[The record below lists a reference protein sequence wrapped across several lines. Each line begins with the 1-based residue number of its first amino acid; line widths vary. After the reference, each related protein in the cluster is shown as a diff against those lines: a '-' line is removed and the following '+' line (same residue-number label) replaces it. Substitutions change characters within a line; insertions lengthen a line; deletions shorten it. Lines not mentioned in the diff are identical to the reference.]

1 MRAGCPTRGNLAGEV
16 PARVRGSVLAVVLVG
31 FAVRLIAFA
40 AAADAPLVLDEA
52 SYRLR
57 AEALLDGQGFVGSY
71 QSWVGH
77 EGRPIDLPQYP
88 GAWQPPGQTLWL
100 AAALALGDRSVAAA
114 RFGQVLLG
122 SLAVF
127 LVYLLGRAWFG
138 HRQGLVA
145 AWLCALYPNL
155 IAYSHY
161 LWSEPLFT
169 ALLLSALWLVTRR
182 AGAPGAGDALAAGA
196 LLGLAALTR
205 AAALYMLPLVAGWL
219 LVARRAHP
227 HAARRAAALLVAAAF
242 VVVLPWSVRNTRLHD
257 GFVLI
262 ETNAPYNLWRGNGPD
277 SFAGRDDPGTARY
290 AWPFDGIPITP
301 VGNRTARRL
310 VEETKLALEKPA
322 PTDIEIMQHARRA
335 ASEEIRAR
343 PGTFVARI
351 PTRLVDL
358 WNPTSFLLRH
368 LRIGAYGA
376 VPAPLEAALSIASV
390 LSYAAVMALAGIGIW
405 MTRRRPETWL
415 VVLFALLLSVMSAAS
430 FGLTRFR
437 VPWMPLA
444 MLMAALPLATLW
456 ERRRGAASAAGV
468 AFGALLLAGCT
479 PSPEPAGPNLLW
491 VVWDTVRADRTG
503 LYGHD
508 APTTPHLD
516 TWATKGRVFED
527 VVSPAGY
534 TLPAHASMFT
544 GLLPSEH
551 CTDNENQRLDDRFET
566 LAERLDA
573 AGWRTFLF
581 SANPHVTASP
591 SRNLAQGFATTEHP
605 WSERWIE
612 EARRLTREKIDPEDR
627 SSELPDRLE
636 SGALTAWTL
645 KASGELAQRAVIDW
659 LESTDS
665 ERPWFVFVNYMEA
678 HRPLIPPRRYREL
691 MLEPAAVEHSY
702 AVDRSWLPMWEYTFG
717 LGDYS
722 RAELAVTRATYDAT
736 IRQLDDLFANLLS
749 ALEERGYLEDTVVVL
764 TADHGELLGEHHMLD
779 HQYALHEP
787 LLRVPL
793 VIHAPGRVEP
803 GREGRPVSTL
813 DLFPTLL
820 GLMGLDAPEDGAAK
834 DLLAPD
840 AARTRIAEDP
850 SGARVGLSQVL
861 AAHPGWN
868 PSRFQR
874 SQRALLD
881 GDWKYLWASDGRD
894 ALYDL
899 GTDPGELHD
908 RSAEDPERTAQL
920 RAALEA
926 ELSALARCE
935 PTGEKGPELSP
946 EEASLLRELG
956 YLAPEEREP

>member
-1 MRAGCPTRGNLAGEV
+1 M
-16 PARVRGSVLAVVLVG
+16 VLVG
-31 FAVRLIAFA
+31 FAVRLVAFA

-52 SYRLR
+52 TYRLR
-57 AEALLDGQGFVGSY
+57 AVALLEGRGFVGSY
-71 QSWVGH
+71 QSWVH
-77 EGRPIDLPQYP
+77 HAGRPVELPQYP

-100 AAALALGDRSVAAA
+100 AAALAAGDRSVGAA

-122 SLAVF
+122 SLAVL

-138 HRQGLVA
+138 HREGLVA

-155 IAYSHY
+155 VAYSHY
-161 LWSEPLFT
+161 LWPEPLFI
-169 ALLLSALWLVTRR
+169 ALLLSALWLVTRN
-182 AGAPGAGDALAAGA
+182 AEAPGARDALAAGA

-205 AAALYMLPLVAGWL
+205 VAALYLLPLIAGWL
-219 LVARRAHP
+219 LVARHAHP
-227 HAARRAAALLVAAAF
+227 GASRRAAALLVAAACL
-242 VVVLPWSVRNTRLHD
+242 VVLPWTVRNTRLH
-257 GFVLI
+257 GGVVLI

-277 SFAGRDDPGTARY
+277 SFAGRDDPDTPRY
-290 AWPFDGIPITP
+290 AWPFDGIPIGP

-310 VEETKLALEKPA
+310 VQETTAALGKPA
-322 PTDIEIMQHARRA
+322 PTDLEIARHARRA
-335 ASEEIRAR
+335 ATEEIRAR

-368 LRIGAYGA
+368 FRIGAYGA
-376 VPAPLEAALSIASV
+376 VPAPLEAAVSIASV
-390 LSYAAVMALAGIGIW
+390 LSYAAVMALAGIGMW
-405 MTRRRPETWL
+405 MARKRPETWL
-415 VVLFALLLSVMSAAS
+415 VALFALLLSVMSAAS

-456 ERRRGAASAAGV
+456 ERRRGAAGAAGV
-468 AFGALLLAGCT
+468 AAGVLLLGGCA
-479 PSPEPAGPNLLW
+479 PEPKPTGPNLLW

-503 LYGHD
+503 LYGH
-508 APTTPHLD
+508 APPTTPRLD
-516 TWATKGRVFED
+516 AWAAEGRVFD
-527 VVSPAGY
+527 DAISPAGY

-551 CTDNENQRLDDRFET
+551 CTDNDNQRLDDRFET

-605 WSERWIE
+605 WSERWAG
-612 EARRLTREKIDPEDR
+612 EALRLTREKISPDDH

-645 KASGELAQRAVIDW
+645 KASGELAQRAVIEW

-691 MLEPAAVEHSY
+691 MLEPAAVERSY

-717 LGDYS
+717 LRDYT
-722 RAELAVTRATYDAT
+722 RAELATTRATYDAAL
-736 IRQLDDLFANLLS
+736 RQLDDLFADLLA
-749 ALEERGYLEDTVVVL
+749 ALDERGFLEDTVVVL
-764 TADHGELLGEHHMLD
+764 TSDHGELLGEHHMLD

-803 GREGRPVSTL
+803 GREERPVSTL

-820 GLMGLDAPEDGAAK
+820 GLLGLSAPDDGTAR

-840 AARTRIAEDP
+840 PERRRIAEDP
-850 SGARVGLSQVL
+850 SGARVGLAQVL
-861 AAHPGWN
+861 AAHPGWD
-868 PSRFQR
+868 PSRFRR

-881 GDWKYLWASDGRD
+881 GGWKYLWTSDGRD

-899 GTDPGELHD
+899 RADPGELRD
-908 RSAEDPERTAQL
+908 RSAEDPERAAQL

-926 ELSALARCE
+926 ELSALSRCA
-935 PTGEKGPELSP
+935 PTGERGPELSP

-956 YLAPEEREP
+956 YVAPEEREP